1 MASLLESLKSMI
13 SEKRSSIRI
22 MPKPDPR
29 DNTLIAK
36 PGNSLIDILND
47 EIEAG
52 STINLSQLENFRT
65 LSNDREEQFKVYDEL
80 IQDSEVSAILEIY
93 ADEATQYDTEGRIIW
108 AESDDT
114 DVAKFVNNLLDK
126 LHIPENAWSH
136 IYSLCLY
143 GEVYLETFNN
153 ISINKNKKELLTE
166 PLKNQNSKIQVQKDK
181 PGTILEEY
189 VEQVANPAPIYD
201 LTQRGKTIGY
211 IRLPQDD
218 MQQTV
223 GLSSYFNSDA
233 FKNADS
239 DVDILE
245 PTRFI
250 HILLPENSNR
260 FPETITLVED
270 SKVAGSNGSKINLSV
285 ARGKSILQDVYKA
298 YQELK
303 LMKDSLLLNRVTRSS
318 IIRMLQVEVG
328 DMPKNQV
335 TQLLK
340 RLKDKIE
347 QKNLMD
353 KNEGKF
359 KSQAAPGPVE
369 NIIYSTTKQGKGEVK
384 MSNIGGDVN
393 VSSIVDLEPFE
404 NAFYGK
410 LRVPKALIGAN
421 MEGSGLSNGGS
432 LSELDSIFA
441 RTIKRIQ
448 NTYIKGIETLINIFI
463 MDKGLDKTHLGK
475 FTIKMTSPSTAEDKK
490 RDEMFAERVD
500 TVSNFMDLISQD
512 ELTTPE
518 TRKDVLT
525 YFITNFMNRPE
536 ITEMIEGDD
545 SAETADEEDVE
556 APDYG
561 SSGGGS
567 SFDDDIDFGG
577 GSDLGS
583 SDEEPEFETSAI
595 DSETDIGANSNDAEF
610 NNFEGNEEGEEI

>member
-1 MASLLESLKSMI
+1 MASLLENVKKMI
-13 SEKRSSIRI
+13 TERRSAIRI

-29 DNTLIAK
+29 DNTQIAK
-36 PGNSLIDILND
+36 PGYSLIDILND

-52 STINLSQLENFRT
+52 STINLSQLEEFRT
-65 LSNDREEQFKVYDEL
+65 LSTNREEQFKVYDEL

-114 DVAKFVNNLLDK
+114 DVAKFVNKLLDK
-126 LHIPENAWSH
+126 LHIQENAWSH
-136 IYSLCLY
+136 IYALCLY

-153 ISINKNKKELLTE
+153 VSINKNKKELLTE

-189 VEQVANPAPIYD
+189 IEQVANPAPIYD

-211 IRLPQDD
+211 IRLPED
-218 MQQTV
+218 QTQSL
-223 GLSSYFNSDA
+223 GLNSYFNSNS
-233 FKNADS
+233 FKQADS

-250 HILLPENSNR
+250 HILLSENTNR
-260 FPETITLVED
+260 FPESITLVED
-270 SKVAGSNGSKINLSV
+270 SKVNGTESEPTSINLNI

-359 KSQAAPGPVE
+359 KSQASPGPVE
-369 NIIYSTTKQGKGEVK
+369 NIIYSTTKNGKGDVK

-448 NTYIKGIETLINIFI
+448 NAYIRGIETLVNIFI

-475 FTIKMTSPSTAEDKK
+475 FTIKMTSPSTAEDKR

-500 TVSNFMDLISQD
+500 TVANFMDLISQD

-518 TRKDVLT
+518 TRKEILS

-536 ITEMIEGDD
+536 ITEMIEDDD
-545 SAETADEEDVE
+545 SAETVNDEDIE

-561 SSGGGS
+561 GGGGGP
-567 SFDDDIDFGG
+567 SFSNDVDFDNGGGLGSEDFG
-577 GSDLGS
+577 
-583 SDEEPEFETSAI
+583 DEEPEAEFETSAVE
-595 DSETDIGANSNDAEF
+595 SETDIGANSDDAEF
-610 NNFEGNEEGEEI
+610 ENFE

>member
-1 MASLLESLKSMI
+1 MASLLENLKNAI
-13 SEKRSSIRI
+13 FERRSSIRI
-22 MPKPDPR
+22 LPKPDPR
-29 DNTLIAK
+29 DNTQIAK
-36 PGNSLIDILND
+36 SGHSLIDLLND

-52 STINLSQLENFRT
+52 SIVNLSELEEFRT
-65 LSNDREEQFKVYDEL
+65 LSTDREEQFRVYDVL
-80 IQDSEVSAILEIY
+80 VQDSEVSAILEIY

-114 DVAKFVNNLLDK
+114 DVAKFVNGLLDK

-136 IYSLCLY
+136 IYALCLY

-153 ISINKNKKELLTE
+153 VSINKNKKELLTE
-166 PLKNQNSKIQVQKDK
+166 PLKKQNTKIQAQKDK

-189 VEQVANPAPIYD
+189 IEQVANPAPIYD

-211 IRLPQDD
+211 IRLPEDKSNS
-218 MQQTV
+218 V
-223 GLSSYFNSDA
+223 GLNSYFNSNA
-233 FKNADS
+233 FKQADS
-239 DVDILE
+239 DIEILE
-245 PTRFI
+245 PTRFV
-250 HILLPENSNR
+250 HILLAQNNNR
-260 FPETITLVED
+260 FPESITLVEE
-270 SKVAGSNGSKINLSV
+270 SKANGDGSPITLSI

-359 KSQAAPGPVE
+359 KSQAMPGPVE
-369 NIIYSTTKQGKGEVK
+369 NIIYSTTKDGKGEVK

-393 VSSIVDLEPFE
+393 ISSIVDLQPFE

-410 LRVPKALIGAN
+410 LRVPKALVGAN
-421 MEGSGLSNGGS
+421 MEGTGLSNGGS

-448 NTYIKGIETLINIFI
+448 NAYIKGIETLINIFI
-463 MDKGLDKTHLGK
+463 MDKGLSDTHLGK
-475 FTIKMTSPSTAEDKK
+475 FTIKMTSPSTSEDKK

-500 TVSNFMDLISQD
+500 TVANFMDLISQD
-512 ELTTPE
+512 ELTNPE
-518 TRKDVLT
+518 TRKEILS

-536 ITEMIEGDD
+536 ITEMLEKDE
-545 SAETADEEDVE
+545 SAETAEDEDVE

-561 SSGGGS
+561 SAAGGGPDI
-567 SFDDDIDFGG
+567 SFDNDSDFDTG
-577 GSDLGS
+577 LS
-583 SDEEPEFETSAI
+583 SGDEGPDFETSAI
-595 DSETDIGANSNDAEF
+595 ESDTDIGANSNDAEF
-610 NNFEGNEEGEEI
+610 NNYDNEENEES